1 MSVSVFAPL
10 RLGNDMVAL
19 FVAGTFLLCVIVDSL
34 LHRKHAVKTYD
45 GWDGV
50 RSTEIGLCMADGG
63 DPLNKEKK

>member
-1 MSVSVFAPL
+1 
-10 RLGNDMVAL
+10 MVAL